1 MSAEDYAGRHRRWG
15 WSLLPLFV
23 AFGLVLEML
32 HGFKV
37 DAYLNVSNETRRLLW
52 TLAHAHGSALAIVNI
67 VFGLALE
74 REPVKT
80 MANLGVTS
88 ACLLAATV
96 FLPLGFFLGGV
107 TSSEGDPGLGIL
119 LVPPGAVLLIA
130 ALLLVARAAGRR

>member
-37 DAYLNVSNETRRLLW
+37 DAYLNVSSETRRLLW
-52 TLAHAHGSALAIVNI
+52 TLAHAHGSALAIVNN

-74 REPVKT
+74 RDPLKT
-80 MANLGVTS
+80 MANLGVSS

-96 FLPLGFFLGGV
+96 LLPLGFLLGGV

-119 LVPPGAVLLIA
+119 LVPPGAVLLVA